1 MRAERPGGTARLRPG
16 RRAVRSA
23 AALALGVSVIVTG
36 QEPADRPTF
45 EVFLSEVR
53 KDAESRGISPGTLDA
68 ALSNLTP
75 EPVVVARDR
84 TQPELIQTL
93 DQYVARRTNAPTV
106 AAGRRALGRHRALLS
121 RVETTYGVPP
131 AVLVAVWGLESN
143 FGRFTGTYSTVRAL
157 ATLAYDGRRP
167 LFRRELLD
175 ALAILD
181 RGDVPADRL
190 RGSWAGAM
198 GQPQFMPSSFLAHAV
213 DFDGDGRVNIWTS
226 MPDVMASMA
235 NYLARGGWTTDF
247 RWGRE
252 VRVPAAA
259 LTRIDGAVPMRRS
272 GCRAAQELTEAR
284 PLTEWKQLGVT
295 LPGGTALPT
304 AAVEASL
311 VRGARRY
318 FLVYPNYAAL
328 LSYNCSNAYAVSVGV
343 LADRIAAN

>member
-1 MRAERPGGTARLRPG
+1 VESTYR
-16 RRAVRSA
+16 V
-23 AALALGVSVIVTG
+23 
-36 QEPADRPTF
+36 PA
-45 EVFLSEVR
+45 
-53 KDAESRGISPGTLDA
+53 
-68 ALSNLTP
+68 
-75 EPVVVARDR
+75 
-84 TQPELIQTL
+84 
-93 DQYVARRTNAPTV
+93 
-106 AAGRRALGRHRALLS
+106 
-121 RVETTYGVPP
+121 

-213 DFDGDGRVNIWTS
+213 DFDEDGRVNIWTS

-252 VRVPAAA
+252 VRVPPAA
-259 LTRIDGAVPMRRS
+259 LTRIDRAVPMRRA
-272 GCRAAQELTEAR
+272 GCRAVQELTEPR
-284 PLTEWKQLGVT
+284 PLNEWKKLGVT
-295 LPGGTALPT
+295 LPGGSALPT
-304 AAVEASL
+304 VDVDASL

-318 FLVYPNYAAL
+318 FLVYPNYDAL

-343 LADRIAAN
+343 LADRIGAN